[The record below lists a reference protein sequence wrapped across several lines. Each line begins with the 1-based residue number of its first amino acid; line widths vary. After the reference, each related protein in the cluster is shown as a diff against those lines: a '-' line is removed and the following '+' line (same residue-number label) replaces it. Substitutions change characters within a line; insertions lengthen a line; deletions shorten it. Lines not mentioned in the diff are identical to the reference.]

1 MATVSGIKNRLSS
14 YYIESCIRVIFCPSK
29 FQRACLAGLGVF
41 LITSAFAG
49 NAYAGSGGF
58 GAACSKML
66 LLVEGAFGAL
76 VAAVAGVAAI
86 LAAALGGFKMA
97 WSLVVVSIG
106 AFILR
111 AWILLFQGS
120 CGCPTC

>member
-1 MATVSGIKNRLSS
+1 MGSMSSIKNKISK
-14 YYIESCIRVIFCPSK
+14 YYIESCIRFIFCPSRC
-29 FQRACLAGLGVF
+29 QRAILGAFGVF
-41 LITSAFAG
+41 LITSVLAG
-49 NAYAGSGGF
+49 NAYAGAGSF
-58 GAACSKML
+58 GVACSKML
-66 LLVEGAFGAL
+66 LLVEGAFGAM

-111 AWILLFQGS
+111 SWILLFQGS